1 MPTCFSVLANVNAE
15 NKNLRS
21 AHATGNVL
29 LWRHRVQ
36 GQVTSSQGNRSQGNS
51 LWIRGLTGVTQTVVC
66 VVLSRD
72 GAYNTYFT
80 AIGNCST

>member
-1 MPTCFSVLANVNAE
+1 MPTCFSVLVNVNAE

-21 AHATGNVL
+21 AHATGNVM

-51 LWIRGLTGVTQTVVC
+51 LWIRGLTNPKTLSWTNHQNSRRVC
-66 VVLSRD
+66 P
-72 GAYNTYFT
+72 GET
-80 AIGNCST
+80 A